1 MRVRVSLVLSTVCAD
16 AISYSWE
23 AVIDWRVQHGCS
35 SQRYQPCSLPWQAWS
50 ADMLESARGAGTR
63 MLLRAQHYFFFPILL
78 FARLSWCQQGVAH
91 AIDMTK
97 VNPRL

>member
-1 MRVRVSLVLSTVCAD
+1 
-16 AISYSWE
+16 
-23 AVIDWRVQHGCS
+23 
-35 SQRYQPCSLPWQAWS
+35 
-50 ADMLESARGAGTR
+50 MLESARGAGTR

-97 VNPRL
+97 VSRRNAWILS